1 MRADALRNLDAVLD
15 AARTTFAERGV
26 DVPVDDIAR
35 AAGVGIG
42 TVYRRFP
49 TKDALVA
56 AVVDRGAEEL
66 SAAAQAASAAADP
79 APAFFGFVRE
89 AAAVMAR
96 DRAVL
101 AIARMR
107 DEQRADRSPAV
118 AGLFAAVGA
127 LLRRVQEAGVVRA
140 GITAEDLSALLSG
153 VGQAANEG
161 GRPSPEGLAR
171 YVAVVVDGLRAAPE
185 AGP

>member
-15 AARTTFAERGV
+15 AARALFAERGI
-26 DVPVDDIAR
+26 DVPVDEIAR
-35 AAGVGIG
+35 AAGLGIG

-56 AVVDRGAEEL
+56 AVVDRGADEL
-66 SAAAQAASAAADP
+66 GAAATAASRARDP
-79 APAFFGFVRE
+79 GPAFFGFVRE

-101 AIARMR
+101 AIARTR
-107 DEQRADRSPAV
+107 GERREDRSPAV
-118 AGLFAAVGA
+118 ARLFAAVEV
-127 LLRRVQEAGVVRA
+127 LLARVQEAGVVRP

-153 VGQAANEG
+153 VGHAANEG
-161 GRPSPEGLAR
+161 GRPSPDGLAR
-171 YVAVVVDGLRAAPE
+171 YVAVVVDGLRAPPE
-185 AGP
+185 AGA